1 MQQFDP
7 TQFLNQTR
15 SNYDRISWFYDFLSG
30 NPEKHL
36 IQDLISKLKLTQPGR
51 IIEIGCGTGNG
62 LLALRRKY
70 PATTISGF
78 DLSYRMCLKANTK
91 TIKLTTK
98 APILI
103 SQADG
108 LNLPVPSAC
117 AACIFI
123 SFTFEL
129 FPDHLQAS
137 LLNEIKRI
145 LDPKGKI
152 AILTMYKTSSQSLI
166 SRLYAM
172 AHENLPRVID
182 CRPVDAPAIFLKS
195 GFEIVHQE
203 TYSIWGLP
211 VVALVAQ
218 IKST

>member
-15 SNYDRISWFYDFLSG
+15 SNYDRISSSYDFLSG

-117 AACIFI
+117 VDCIFI

-129 FPDHLQAS
+129 FPDHLQA
-137 LLNEIKRI
+137 LLINEIKRI

-182 CRPVDAPAIFLKS
+182 CRPVDAPAIFFKS
-195 GFEIVHQE
+195 GFALVHKE
-203 TYSIWGLP
+203 THSIWGLP